1 MHGHVNK
8 KCKYFKDMKL
18 KHLLVL
24 ALCCTLATCAT
35 VTPDQAR
42 SDAKTVNVVL
52 NAGLQDF
59 KTIKSI
65 K

>member
-1 MHGHVNK
+1 
-8 KCKYFKDMKL
+8 MKL